1 MLLSMHYAYTHI
13 RATLC
18 WASLL
23 ALIGLSSCS
32 MSHLYIRAL
41 HPAQVP
47 LGEHVRTIG
56 LVNRTKPENVKANVV
71 EGVLTGEGLYEDKS
85 GVASA
90 FGGLHTAL
98 HNSPRFE
105 IKQTNLFLPG
115 SGVGNILPAPLPW
128 EEVARICQEYGV
140 DALCAVETYDT
151 DIQIIPGPRLTS
163 GSGNLLQRLEFS
175 ANLNAQVKMGLRLY
189 DLQNRT
195 IRDEFRFNHQ
205 LGWTSVGASPQAA
218 INALLNKREA
228 TDRVSYIMGEIYAAR
243 ISPSWIT
250 LERDYYKKGGR
261 REMKQAYRLAYVNNW
276 NEAAAIWERV
286 EGSSRGKTAGRAA
299 YNLAIAMEVLGRLE
313 EAKTWVSKSYATY
326 GNKKAR
332 EYNRLLERRIQNN
345 LRLENQL
352 PNYSLDTN

>member
-1 MLLSMHYAYTHI
+1 MPLFMHYTYTLI
-13 RATLC
+13 RAHLFS
-18 WASLL
+18 AGLL
-23 ALIGLSSCS
+23 ALLGLSSCS

-41 HPAQVP
+41 QPAHVP

-56 LVNRTKPENVKANVV
+56 LVNRTKPENVKANVL
-71 EGVLTGEGLYEDKS
+71 EGILTGEGLYEDKS

-98 HNSPRFE
+98 NNSPRFA

-115 SGVGNILPAPLPW
+115 SGVGNILPPPLPW
-128 EEVARICQEYGV
+128 EEVARICQEYGT
-140 DALCAVETYDT
+140 DALCVVETYDT
-151 DIQIIPGPRLTS
+151 DIQIIPGPRLGG
-163 GSGNLLQRLEFS
+163 GSGNLLQRLEFV
-175 ANLNAQVKMGLRLY
+175 ANLNAQVKIGFRLY

-195 IRDEFRFNHQ
+195 IQDEFRFNHQ
-205 LGWTSVGASPQAA
+205 LGWSSVGPSPQEA

-228 TDRVSYIMGEIYAAR
+228 TDRVSYIIGELYAAR

-250 LERDYYKKGGR
+250 LERDYYKKGGG

-276 NEAAAIWERV
+276 NEAAEIWEGV
-286 EGSSRGKTAGRAA
+286 EGSSGRKTAGRAA

-313 EAKTWVSKSYATY
+313 EAKTWASKAYARY
-326 GNKKAR
+326 GNKNAR
-332 EYNRLLERRIQNN
+332 EYNRLLERRIKNN

-352 PNYSLDTN
+352 PNYSLDNK